1 MFPGGEVESIET
13 PKPETCDIPKADNVI
28 YPPDSIDPND
38 PFFGDKIGFISSQKY
53 LAKQIATRLIPK
65 AEAAAENC
73 LVSIR
78 ITLQERVP
86 QYDNQGMFKGW
97 SYAPIRGGSKVAVQ
111 NVTNPKE
118 IYTIAAPGP
127 AVVFHLKPNTQYQ
140 FYRWRALDAGYTPVI
155 GYHYTKPSQQLPAG
169 RVVKFTTGTSY
180 AEMKVFDRHSFY
192 RLRTPYAAR
201 PAGYYPISSR
211 DFNKQFEDYAKRLGA
226 QSSNLWIYPLHDERF
241 VETALYRHDPKL
253 DGKTINSLM
262 NIIRTYGFST
272 GFTIEQKVYVLGILR
287 SQYPQYGEYFD
298 FIQQVE
304 EGANWPSV
312 REVRSTLRGA
322 TWNMYKDN
330 KSYPYPPPPALNY
343 ANRGLIGIFFS
354 YSNDGWKNKQA
365 LRAADRTFLHY
376 YVLPQRFEKN
386 INATQWQSD
395 ELKILSDI
403 FNGVRVMKKD
413 DIPLQQ
419 TYDEAAFTNLPL
431 SLSEVAGA
439 VIIKKIAVPV
449 VNFFGKV
456 VIKPTVRFVAQKS
469 GPLVRELKEFIADE
483 AGEYRPHDDKVAQA
497 IVKAIDGANKRTPD
511 WYNLAGLMLPRS
523 LSKETRDLLKPAI
536 RDTFEGMLRSGEF
549 TQKEVSDLAKQV
561 TLKPEEI
568 DVVLNGATRDPG
580 LLQEIIVHRFVM
592 NKVVRQHGKQTF
604 YTKLDVLDLKTTPRE
619 KVHLEN
625 PPGARVLYRGI
636 RATEENN
643 GRWIPPQ
650 LADPVYRS
658 YWSVF
663 LDRIEKKNFEKMM
676 IREKDQH
683 FSADWGAAIG
693 YASFDMSKLLSSD
706 DPGLVVRIVVP
717 ESYLKGLDYGGNGY
731 IDIPRTWFSE
741 PLGPKTKP
749 IADEMIRKVLN
760 NIPDRH

>member
-1 MFPGGEVESIET
+1 MFPGGEVKSAEAPE
-13 PKPETCDIPKADNVI
+13 PETCNLPKTDNVI
-28 YPPDSIDPND
+28 YPPDSVNPSD
-38 PFFGDKIGFISSQKY
+38 PFFGDKIGVIPSQKH
-53 LAKQIATRLIPK
+53 LAKQIVARLIPK
-65 AEAAAENC
+65 AKAAAENC

-78 ITLQERVP
+78 ITLQERIP

-97 SYAPIRGGSKVAVQ
+97 TYKPVQGGSKVAVQ
-111 NVTNPKE
+111 NVADPKE
-118 IYTIAAPGP
+118 VYTIAAPGP

-155 GYHYTKPSQQLPAG
+155 GYHYTKPNQQLPSG

-180 AEMKVFDRHSFY
+180 AEMKVFDRHAFY

-226 QSSNLWIYPLHDERF
+226 QTSNLWIYPLHDERF

-272 GFTIEQKVYVLGILR
+272 GFTIEQKVYDLGILR
-287 SQYPQYGEYFD
+287 AQYPQYAEYFD

-322 TWNMYKDN
+322 IWNMYKDN
-330 KSYPYPPPPALNY
+330 KSYPYPPPPSLNY

-354 YSNDGWKNKQA
+354 YPNDGWKNKQSLRKADA
-365 LRAADRTFLHY
+365 LFLHY
-376 YVLPQRFEKN
+376 YVLPQRYEKN
-386 INATQWQSD
+386 AGSSQWQPD
-395 ELKILSDI
+395 EQQILADI
-403 FNGVRVMKKD
+403 FNGIRVMKKD
-413 DIPLQQ
+413 DIPLKQ

-431 SLSEVAGA
+431 SISEVAGA
-439 VIIKKIAVPV
+439 VIVKKIAVPV
-449 VNFFGKV
+449 VNFFGKT
-456 VIKPTVRFVAQKS
+456 VIKSSVRFIAAKS
-469 GPLVRELKEFIADE
+469 NPLVRELKEFIADE
-483 AGEYRPHDDKVAQA
+483 AGEYRPHNDKVAQA

-511 WYNLAGLMLPRS
+511 WYNLAGLMLPRT
-523 LSKETRDLLKPAI
+523 LSKETRDFLKPAI

-561 TLKPEEI
+561 SLKPEEI
-568 DVVLNGATRDPG
+568 DVVLNGTTRDPG
-580 LLQEIIVHRFVM
+580 LLQEIIVHRFVV

-604 YTKLDVLDLKTTPRE
+604 YTKLDVIDLKTTPKS
-619 KVHLEN
+619 KVPMED

-636 RATEENN
+636 RATEEN
-643 GRWIPPQ
+643 GGQWLPPQ
-650 LADPVYRS
+650 LADPVYQA
-658 YWSVF
+658 YMDD
-663 LDRIEKKNFEKMM
+663 LINRIEKESYYQMI

-683 FSADWGAAIG
+683 FSPDYGAAIG
-693 YASFDMSKLLSSD
+693 YASFDMEKLLKNK
-706 DPGLVVRIVVP
+706 DPGIVVRIVIP
-717 ESYLKGLDYGGNGY
+717 EPYLKGLSYGTEGY
-731 IDIPRTWFSE
+731 LDIPRTWFSE
-741 PLGPKTKP
+741 PLGPQTKP

-760 NIPDRH
+760 NIPDQH